1 MDSRNPLHVIVL
13 AAGQGTRMQS
23 ALPKVLH
30 PVAGRPMLAHVLTT
44 VARLKAAACHVVIGH
59 GGDIVQREIQ
69 PPEGLALCWA
79 EQHEQLGTAHAVAQA
94 IPAVPDAAQV
104 LVMYGDVP
112 LVQPETLAQLLE
124 AGDTTG
130 ALLATELADPSGY
143 GRLLR
148 TVDGRLAAVVE
159 DKDATAE
166 QRQVREINT
175 GFVCAPARKL
185 RDWLARIDN
194 DNAKG
199 EYYLT
204 DLVALAAG
212 EGAPL
217 AVATAAEAADVEGV
231 NDRVQLARAERR
243 FQARQAEA
251 VMRAGVSLRDP
262 ARFDLRGTLEA
273 GRDVVIDA
281 GVIIE
286 GHVVLA
292 DGVQV
297 GPFVHLRN
305 VEVGAGSRIHS
316 HSVLE
321 SAVVGADCDIGPFAR
336 LRPGT
341 ECADGARVG
350 NFVEIKNASLGP
362 GAKANHLSYLGDAS
376 VGARANIGAGTI
388 TCNYDGANKHRTR
401 IGEAAFIGSNTA
413 LVAPVEI
420 GDRATIA
427 AGSTITR
434 NAPADAL
441 TLARAREQKSLSGWK
456 RPQKRSAND
465 PSEGP
470 QGGR

>member
-1 MDSRNPLHVIVL
+1 
-13 AAGQGTRMQS
+13 MQS

-30 PVAGRPMLAHVLTT
+30 PVAGRPMLAHVLAT
-44 VARLKAAACHVVIGH
+44 AAALDAEVSHVVIGH
-59 GGDIVQREIQ
+59 GGEAVQREITA
-69 PPEGLALCWA
+69 PAGLDVRWA
-79 EQHEQLGTAHAVAQA
+79 IQHEQLGTAHAVDQA
-94 IPAVPDAAQV
+94 MPAVPDAAQV
-104 LVMYGDVP
+104 LIMYGDVP
-112 LVQPETLAQLLE
+112 LVQSATLANLLAVGE
-124 AGDTTG
+124 ATG
-130 ALLATELADPSGY
+130 ALLAAQLSDPTGY

-148 TVDGRLAAVVE
+148 TADGRLAAVVE
-159 DKDATAE
+159 EKDATVE
-166 QRQVREINT
+166 QRQIKEINT
-175 GFVCAPARKL
+175 GFVCAPAHKL
-185 RDWLARIDN
+185 RAWVAGIDN

-204 DLVALAAG
+204 DLVALAAA

-217 AVATAAEAADVEGV
+217 AVATAEEAADVEGV
-231 NDRVQLARAERR
+231 NDRLQLARAERR

-262 ARFDLRGTLEA
+262 ARFDLRGTLDA

-281 GVIIE
+281 DVIIE

-321 SAVVGADCDIGPFAR
+321 SARVGADCDIGPFAR

-341 ECADGARVG
+341 QCADGARVG

-362 GAKANHLSYLGDAS
+362 GAKANHLSYLGDAT
-376 VGARANIGAGTI
+376 VGAKANIGAGTI
-388 TCNYDGANKHRTR
+388 TCNYDGANKHHTR
-401 IGEAAFIGSNTA
+401 IGESAFIGSNTA
-413 LVAPVEI
+413 LVAPVEV

-427 AGSTITR
+427 AGSTITK

-441 TLARAREQKSLSGWK
+441 TLARSREQKSLSGWK
-456 RPQKRSAND
+456 RPQKRPGSGGDNGG
-465 PSEGP
+465 S
-470 QGGR
+470 QGGA